1 MIKTKLPLL
10 RLNIQH
16 FAQTKLADLVNP
28 EVMADMI
35 SAELP
40 NAIRFSPL
48 AKVDYTLVGRP
59 GDTVTVPKFLYIGDA
74 KDVAEGAPIDLEL
87 LTTDKD
93 TFSIKK
99 AGKGLEITDEAVLSG
114 YGDPIGEA
122 QRQLVMSIAN
132 KIDNDSLTALATT
145 PLVYPTAA
153 GAKLTVATV
162 DAAQQ
167 VFGDEEL
174 GAMVLIANPRDAAN
188 LRADA
193 SGTWSRASDLGDTII
208 RNGTFGEVLGAQV
221 VRSNKLPVG
230 TAYLVKEGALA
241 IYLKRDI
248 LVEADRDIVTK
259 TTVITADEHY
269 GVHLANDAKAVKIT
283 LTP

>member
-1 MIKTKLPLL
+1 MTQTTKA
-10 RLNIQH
+10 N
-16 FAQTKLADLVNP
+16 LVNP

-40 NAIRFSPL
+40 NLIRFSPL
-48 AKVDYTLVGRP
+48 ATVDRTLVGRP
-59 GDTVTVPKFLYIGDA
+59 GDTVTVPKWAYIGDA
-74 KDVAEGAPIDLEL
+74 ADVAEGQPIPLDQMA
-87 LTTDKD
+87 TSKD

-99 AGKGLEITDEAVLSG
+99 AGKGVELTDEALLTG
-114 YGDPIGEA
+114 YGDPQGEA
-122 QRQLVMSIAN
+122 GRQLALSIAN
-132 KIDNDSLTALATT
+132 KVDNDSLAALATT
-145 PLVYPTAA
+145 PLSHATTA
-153 GAKLTVATV
+153 GGKLDVATV

-174 GAMVLIANPRDAAN
+174 GSMVLIANPKDAAV

-193 SGTWSRASDLGDTII
+193 ANQWVRASELGDTIV

-221 VRSNKLPVG
+221 VRSNKLAEG

-241 IYLKRDI
+241 IYMKRD
-248 LVEADRDIVTK
+248 VEVETDRDIVNK

-269 GVHLANDAKAVKIT
+269 GVHLADDSKAVKIT
-283 LTP
+283 ITA